1 MEKIKDLW
9 KNTKWFKIL
18 VFIICISLLFI
29 LWQITLISGLIMYG
43 YALYSFVKSKIRGQ
57 STKFKPKT
65 SFIVAT
71 SLIFISIIGCI
82 VTPDT
87 TNTDSKSEA
96 TPKVTKTSQSITS
109 DSSKKEKQASQK
121 KDTTKKEKQASQKKD
136 TTKKETSVASKPIE
150 TTPDKL
156 VEKTNNGTLKSGEK
170 YHFVGE
176 MMNSDNWTTGATG
189 NYTVYV
195 KAPEQSPMTGM
206 MLYAD
211 EHDAERWTDGTKV
224 DFIVNIKDIDVDG
237 NKITMPVVK
246 TSKILSGGT
255 TKEQKDSIKENDY
268 YKAMSSAAQTVN
280 TSLGTTAIDSIDK
293 GSVYPVADVKLNIV
307 FASYSNMEIKSLVQT
322 LNESLVKL
330 AHSKGE
336 DYPQFHY
343 YISGVEI
350 GENRSIMD
358 PSKVKFNSNLK

>member
-29 LWQITLISGLIMYG
+29 LWQITLISGLIIYG

-109 DSSKKEKQASQK
+109 DNS
-121 KDTTKKEKQASQKKD
+121 KKEKQASQKKD

-176 MMNSDNWTTGATG
+176 MMRSDNWSTDSSG

-195 KAPEQSPMTGM
+195 KAPEQASIAGM
-206 MLYAD
+206 SLYAD
-211 EHDAERWTDGTKV
+211 EHDAERWTDGTQV
-224 DFIVNIKDIDVDG
+224 DFVVNIKNVDLNG
-237 NKITMPVVK
+237 NKFLMPVVK

-268 YKAMSSAAQTVN
+268 YEAMSSAAQTVN

-293 GSVYPVADVKLNIV
+293 GSIYPVADVKLNIV

-330 AHSKGE
+330 AHSKGV

>member
-9 KNTKWFKIL
+9 ENTKWFKIL
-18 VFIICISLLFI
+18 VFIICISLLFK
-29 LWQITLISGLIMYG
+29 LWPITLISGVIIFG
-43 YALYSFVKSKIRGQ
+43 YALYSFVKSKKRGQ
-57 STKFKPKT
+57 YTKFKPKT
-65 SFIVAT
+65 SFIVAI
-71 SLIFISIIGCI
+71 SLIVISIIGSA
-82 VTPDT
+82 VTSNT

-109 DSSKKEKQASQK
+109 ASSKKEKQASQEK
-121 KDTTKKEKQASQKKD
+121 NTTKQ
-136 TTKKETSVASKPIE
+136 ETSVAPKPIE

-156 VEKTNNGTLKSGEK
+156 VEKTNNGTLKSGEE

-176 MMNSDNWTTGATG
+176 MMRSDNWSTGSTG

-195 KAPEQSPMTGM
+195 KAPEQSSIAGM

-224 DFIVNIKDIDVDG
+224 DFVVNIKDVDLG
-237 NKITMPVVK
+237 GDKVPTPIVK

-255 TKEQKDSIKENDY
+255 TKEQKDSIKENDFY
-268 YKAMSSAAQTVN
+268 EAMSSAAQTVN
-280 TSLGTTAIDSIDK
+280 ENLGNTAIDSIDR
-293 GSVYPVADVKLNIV
+293 GSIYPVADVQLNII

-322 LNESLVKL
+322 LNENL
-330 AHSKGE
+330 AKIAYSKGE
-336 DYPQFHY
+336 NNPQFNY
-343 YISGVEI
+343 YISGVKI

-358 PSKVKFNSNLK
+358 PSEVKFNSNLK

>member
-18 VFIICISLLFI
+18 VFITCISLLFI
-29 LWQITLISGLIMYG
+29 LWPITLISGLIMYG
-43 YALYSFVKSKIRGQ
+43 YALYSVVKSKIRGQ
-57 STKFKPKT
+57 YTKFKPKT
-65 SFIVAT
+65 SFILAT

-87 TNTDSKSEA
+87 TNTDSKSET

-109 DSSKKEKQASQK
+109 SSS
-121 KDTTKKEKQASQKKD
+121 KKEKQASQKKD

-156 VEKTNNGTLKSGEK
+156 VEKINNGTLKSGEK

-176 MMNSDNWTTGATG
+176 MMHSDNWSTDSSG

-195 KAPEQSPMTGM
+195 KAPEQASIAGM
-206 MLYAD
+206 SLYAD
-211 EHDAERWTDGTKV
+211 EHDAERWTDGTQV
-224 DFIVNIKDIDVDG
+224 DFVVNIKNVDLG
-237 NKITMPVVK
+237 GDKVPTPVVK

-268 YKAMSSAAQTVN
+268 YDALSSAAQTVN
-280 TSLGTTAIDSIDK
+280 TSLGTNAIDSIDR
-293 GSVYPVADVKLNIV
+293 GYSYPAANVNLNIV

-322 LNESLVKL
+322 LNESLVKI
-330 AHSKGE
+330 AHSKGV
-336 DYPQFHY
+336 DNPQFHY

>member
-29 LWQITLISGLIMYG
+29 LWQITLISGLIIYG

-121 KDTTKKEKQASQKKD
+121 KDTTKKE
-136 TTKKETSVASKPIE
+136 TSVASKPIE

-176 MMNSDNWTTGATG
+176 MMRSDNWSTDSSG

-195 KAPEQSPMTGM
+195 KAPEQASIADMS
-206 MLYAD
+206 LYAD
-211 EHDAERWTDGTKV
+211 EHDAERWTDGTQV
-224 DFIVNIKDIDVDG
+224 DFVVNIKNVDLNG
-237 NKITMPVVK
+237 NKFLMPVVK

-268 YKAMSSAAQTVN
+268 YEAMSSAAQTVN

-293 GSVYPVADVKLNIV
+293 GSIYPVADVKLNIV

-330 AHSKGE
+330 AHSKGV

>member
-18 VFIICISLLFI
+18 VFIICISLLFT
-29 LWQITLISGLIMYG
+29 LWPITLISGFIIYG

-57 STKFKPKT
+57 YTKFKPKI

-71 SLIFISIIGCI
+71 SLIFISIIGSI

-109 DSSKKEKQASQK
+109 GSS
-121 KDTTKKEKQASQKKD
+121 KKEKQASQKKD

-176 MMNSDNWTTGATG
+176 MMRSDNWSTDSSG

-195 KAPEQSPMTGM
+195 KAPEQASIAGM
-206 MLYAD
+206 SLYAD
-211 EHDAERWTDGTKV
+211 EHDAERWTDGTQV
-224 DFIVNIKDIDVDG
+224 DFVVNIKDVDLNG
-237 NKITMPVVK
+237 YKVLMPVVK

-268 YKAMSSAAQTVN
+268 YEAMSSAAQTVN

-293 GSVYPVADVKLNIV
+293 DLFYPAANVKLNIV

-322 LNESLVKL
+322 LNESLVKI
-330 AHSKGE
+330 AYSKGE
-336 DYPQFHY
+336 DNPQFHY

-350 GENRSIMD
+350 GENRSIMN
-358 PSKVKFNSNLK
+358 PSEVKFNSNLK